1 MRLRMKSSSKMGTKF
16 SSDSQKNKHLW
27 QPLSSRL
34 PRTCSLLL
42 ELASMVCSDSLQLC
56 TNALHTDS
64 TMWLQASQ
72 TSHLTIQIIVCV
84 LCWVSWRLLTQEV
97 CRRAE
102 PLANKSRE
110 GRMKPG
116 ESKARL
122 QFLIRKDTRCNQ
134 KMRHNRVHYSA
145 TASYI
150 FCLDVCLCTTPMF
163 PREPVSSHRQRDS
176 AQFLRQSA
184 SCPCGVVSATP
195 TFPYINHSGDS

>member
-1 MRLRMKSSSKMGTKF
+1 MTASI
-16 SSDSQKNKHLW
+16 SD
-27 QPLSSRL
+27 QPLDNPDNSLCSVLGFLEVTDLRL
-34 PRTCSLLL
+34 S
-42 ELASMVCSDSLQLC
+42 
-56 TNALHTDS
+56 
-64 TMWLQASQ
+64 
-72 TSHLTIQIIVCV
+72 
-84 LCWVSWRLLTQEV
+84 
-97 CRRAE
+97 AE

-116 ESKARL
+116 ESKAGL

-150 FCLDVCLCTTPMF
+150 FYLDVCLCTTPMF
-163 PREPVSSHRQRDS
+163 PREPVSSHRQRDY

-195 TFPYINHSGDS
+195 TFPYINHSGDT